1 MVLMT
6 SIDVDV
12 VILSCKYYQF
22 SIQINVDC
30 MLVICS
36 SFILHTIAFSFF
48 SLLVLSSI
56 CFIGASG
63 SSIVFQSFC
72 VVDLAKYHWLT
83 KYT

>member
-1 MVLMT
+1 VVLMT

-12 VILSCKYYQF
+12 VVLSCKYYKF
-22 SIQINVDC
+22 SIQINVDG
-30 MLVICS
+30 MLVIYS
-36 SFILHTIAFSFF
+36 SFILHTITFSF
-48 SLLVLSSI
+48 SLLVLSFI

-72 VVDLAKYHWLT
+72 IVDLAKYHWLT